1 MTFNSLNFRLLF
13 KMNFIKVFKFL
24 DLLCLFKS
32 FFLIIQ
38 LHFTIEFSNSIS
50 KCIKNVGKF
59 DREPV
64 ILRTITPVILDDVLA
79 TCYFIIKL

>member
-1 MTFNSLNFRLLF
+1 MTLNSLNFRLLF
-13 KMNFIKVFKFL
+13 KMHFIKVIKFL
-24 DLLCLFKS
+24 DLLGLFKS
-32 FFLIIQ
+32 FFKIIP

-64 ILRTITPVILDDVLA
+64 ILRTVTSVILDDVLA
-79 TCYFIIKL
+79 TCSYILIL

>member
-1 MTFNSLNFRLLF
+1 MH
-13 KMNFIKVFKFL
+13 FIKVIKFL
-24 DLLCLFKS
+24 DLLGLFKS
-32 FFLIIQ
+32 FFLIIP

-64 ILRTITPVILDDVLA
+64 ILRTVTSVILDDVLA
-79 TCYFIIKL
+79 TCLY

>member
-1 MTFNSLNFRLLF
+1 MTLNSLNFRLLF
-13 KMNFIKVFKFL
+13 KMNFIKFL
-24 DLLCLFKS
+24 DLSGLFKS
-32 FFLIIQ
+32 FFLIIP

-64 ILRTITPVILDDVLA
+64 ILRTITSVMLDDVLA
-79 TCYFIIKL
+79 TC